1 MEKLEHLLAKID
13 NLELTPET
21 RELLANLAKAAFT
34 DNLTGLPNR
43 RLFEYRLQQ
52 SLKQAQAEKSQL
64 SVLFLDL
71 DNFKDVNDELGHTY
85 GDKVL
90 KETAAL
96 MKRHLR
102 AHDLLARWG
111 GEEFAAILPH
121 TNTEQGFFV
130 AERIRRAI
138 KDGSFWGQKLTISC
152 GIATF
157 PTHARD
163 AGSLIALAD
172 QAMYFA
178 KAASKNKVTIC
189 GEFKFKRGEKAALG
203 YKPGR
208 NLPTSIW
215 AGKSFFLVKNWLEIN
230 KEIVLAQTDRGP
242 VYLEK
247 KEEVWFVL
255 T

>member
-1 MEKLEHLLAKID
+1 MI
-13 NLELTPET
+13 
-21 RELLANLAKAAFT
+21 
-34 DNLTGLPNR
+34 
-43 RLFEYRLQQ
+43 
-52 SLKQAQAEKSQL
+52 SSCC
-64 SVLFLDL
+64 
-71 DNFKDVNDELGHTY
+71 
-85 GDKVL
+85 
-90 KETAAL
+90 
-96 MKRHLR
+96 
-102 AHDLLARWG
+102 
-111 GEEFAAILPH
+111 GEEFAAIPPIL
-121 TNTEQGFFV
+121 NRASLWQRES
-130 AERIRRAI
+130 AERLKTA
-138 KDGSFWGQKLTISC
+138 WGQKLTISC